1 MRTEDALRARGQ
13 SSLDTKV
20 RHILGLSGGKDSAA
34 LALYMRDKYPD
45 LAIEYFFTDT
55 GSELPEVEEY
65 LNKLE
70 SELDQPIVRLR
81 AKEVLEDEAGV
92 RPQNGESIFG
102 EIFKNVYQGFLPS
115 PQSRWCTVQ
124 MKLKPLEK
132 WIAPTL
138 EAGGSIVSY
147 IAIRSDEDRMGYNP
161 PNPAI
166 TPKFP
171 FVEDGID
178 IFGVNEILEASGIGK
193 PAYYDWRSRSGCTFC
208 FYQQKIEWV
217 GLLEKHPEKFDE
229 AIAFEKYSI
238 DASQKNGR
246 SAFTWTQGETLEELA
261 KPERVAAIKRD
272 YEKRLERQ
280 KKRIPNALHQG
291 LNEDQ
296 CSLEGVDDLYDTSL
310 DVSVCVTC
318 HK

>member
-1 MRTEDALRARGQ
+1 MRPEDALRARGQ
-13 SSLDTKV
+13 GSLDTEV

-55 GSELPEVEEY
+55 GSELPEVDEY

-92 RPQNGESIFG
+92 KPQNGESIFG
-102 EIFKNVYQGFLPS
+102 EIFKNVYGGFLPS

-166 TPKFP
+166 MPKFP
-171 FVEDGID
+171 FVEDRID
-178 IFGVNEILEASGIGK
+178 IFGVNEILEASGLGK

-217 GLLEKHPEKFDE
+217 GLLEKHPEKFEE

-246 SAFTWTQGETLEELA
+246 SAFTWSQGETLEELA
-261 KPERVAAIKRD
+261 RPERVAAIKKD

-280 KKRIPNALHQG
+280 KKRVPNALHAG
-291 LNEDQ
+291 LESEQ
-296 CSLEGVDDLYDTSL
+296 CSLEGVDELFDTSL

>member
-1 MRTEDALRARGQ
+1 LTNQE
-13 SSLDTKV
+13 

-34 LALYMRDKYPD
+34 LALYMRENYPELD
-45 LAIEYFFTDT
+45 VEYFFTDT
-55 GSELPEVEEY
+55 GSELPEVEAY
-65 LNKLE
+65 LDMLE
-70 SELDQPIVRLR
+70 SELAKPIVRLQ
-81 AKEVLEDEAGV
+81 AKEVHNTENEELGA
-92 RPQNGESIFG
+92 NGESIFG
-102 EIFKNVYQGFLPS
+102 EIFKNVYNGFLPS

-166 TPKFP
+166 KPRFP

-217 GLLEKHPEKFDE
+217 GLLERHPDKFAE
-229 AIAFEKYSI
+229 AIEFEKYSI
-238 DASQKNGR
+238 EASRKNGR
-246 SAFTWTQGETLEELA
+246 SAFTWSQGETLEEIA
-261 KPERVAAIKRD
+261 HPERIKAIKDD
-272 YEKRLERQ
+272 YEKRLARQ
-280 KKRIPNALHQG
+280 QRRIPNALQAG
-291 LNEDQ
+291 LGDEH
-296 CSLEGVDDLYDTSL
+296 CSLDGLDELYNTNL

>member
-1 MRTEDALRARGQ
+1 MTEN
-13 SSLDTKV
+13 V
-20 RHILGLSGGKDSAA
+20 RHILGVSGGKDSAA
-34 LALYMRDKYPD
+34 LALYMREKYPELD
-45 LAIEYFFTDT
+45 IEYFFTDT
-55 GSELPEVEEY
+55 GSELPEVQEY
-65 LNKLE
+65 LNMLE
-70 SELDQPIVRLR
+70 SELNKTIVRLR
-81 AKEVLEDEAGV
+81 AKEVFEDEHGDQAH
-92 RPQNGESIFG
+92 NGESIFG
-102 EIFKNVYQGFLPS
+102 EIFKNVYNGFLPS

-178 IFGVNEILEASGIGK
+178 LFGVNEILEASGIGK

-217 GLLEKHPEKFDE
+217 GLLERHPKKFEEAVEYENYSVKSSKEK
-229 AIAFEKYSI
+229 
-238 DASQKNGR
+238 GR

-261 KPERVAAIKRD
+261 KPERVAAIKSD
-272 YEKRLERQ
+272 YQKRLNRRA
-280 KKRIPNALHQG
+280 KRIPNALREG
-291 LNEDQ
+291 LGTSGAD
-296 CSLEGVDDLYDTSL
+296 LEGVDDLYDSSL
-310 DVSVCVTC
+310 DVSICVTC

>member
-1 MRTEDALRARGQ
+1 MTLKQKE
-13 SSLDTKV
+13 

-34 LALYMRDKYPD
+34 LALYMREKYPD

-55 GSELPEVEEY
+55 GSELPEVETY
-65 LNKLE
+65 LDMLE
-70 SELDQPIVRLR
+70 SELATPIVRLQ
-81 AKEVLEDEAGV
+81 AKEVHHFENDE
-92 RPQNGESIFG
+92 RDKNGESVFG
-102 EIFKNVYQGFLPS
+102 EIFKNVYNGFLPS

-147 IAIRSDEDRMGYNP
+147 IAIRADEDRLGYNP

-166 TPKFP
+166 TPRFP

-217 GLLEKHPEKFDE
+217 GLLERHPEKYAE
-229 AIAFEKYSI
+229 AIEFEKHSI
-238 DASQKNGR
+238 ESSRKNGR
-246 SAFTWTQGETLEELA
+246 SAFTWSQGETLEELA
-261 KPERVAAIKRD
+261 RPERIKTIKED
-272 YEKRLERQ
+272 YQKRLARQ
-280 KKRIPNALHQG
+280 RRRAPNALQQG
-291 LNEDQ
+291 LGNDQ
-296 CSLEGVDDLYDTSL
+296 CSLDGLDELYDTSL

>member
-1 MRTEDALRARGQ
+1 L
-13 SSLDTKV
+13 TKQE

-34 LALYMRDKYPD
+34 LALYMRENYPELD
-45 LAIEYFFTDT
+45 IEYFFTDT
-55 GSELPEVEEY
+55 GSELPEVEAY
-65 LNKLE
+65 LDMLE
-70 SELDQPIVRLR
+70 SELAKPIVRLQ
-81 AKEVLEDEAGV
+81 AKEVHNAENEELGA
-92 RPQNGESIFG
+92 NGESIFG
-102 EIFKNVYQGFLPS
+102 EIFKNVYNGFLPS

-166 TPKFP
+166 KPRFP

-217 GLLEKHPEKFDE
+217 GLLERHPDKFAE
-229 AIAFEKYSI
+229 AIEFEKYSI
-238 DASQKNGR
+238 EASRKNGR
-246 SAFTWTQGETLEELA
+246 SAFTWSQGETLEEIA
-261 KPERVAAIKRD
+261 RPERIKAIKDD
-272 YEKRLERQ
+272 YEKRLARQ
-280 KKRIPNALHQG
+280 QRRIPNALQVG
-291 LNEDQ
+291 LGDEQ
-296 CSLEGVDDLYDTSL
+296 CSLDGLDELYDTNL

>member
-1 MRTEDALRARGQ
+1 MEIQ
-13 SSLDTKV
+13 P

-45 LAIEYFFTDT
+45 RAIEYFFTDT
-55 GSELPEVEEY
+55 GSELPEVEDY

-81 AKEVLEDEAGV
+81 AKEVFEDEIGV
-92 RPQNGESIFG
+92 QARNGEGIFG

-138 EAGGSIVSY
+138 EAGGSIISY

-166 TPKFP
+166 MPKFP

-193 PAYYDWRSRSGCTFC
+193 PTYYDWRSRSGCTFC

-217 GLLEKHPEKFDE
+217 GLLERHEGKFKE
-229 AIAFEKYSI
+229 AIEFEKYSI
-238 DASQKNGR
+238 EASRKNGR

-261 KPERVAAIKRD
+261 LPERVASIKED
-272 YEKRLERQ
+272 YQKRLDRQ
-280 KKRIPNALHQG
+280 KKRIPNALREG
-291 LNEDQ
+291 LNEEQ

>member
-1 MRTEDALRARGQ
+1 MKQE
-13 SSLDTKV
+13 K

-34 LALYMRDKYPD
+34 LALYMREKHPYLD
-45 LAIEYFFTDT
+45 IEYFFTDT
-55 GSELPEVEEY
+55 GSELPEVETY
-65 LNKLE
+65 LDMLE
-70 SELDQPIVRLR
+70 SELGKPIVRLQ
-81 AKEVLEDEAGV
+81 AKEVHHSDSDEGNK
-92 RPQNGESIFG
+92 NGESVFG
-102 EIFKNVYQGFLPS
+102 EIFKNVYNGFLPS

-132 WIAPTL
+132 WVAPTL

-147 IAIRSDEDRMGYNP
+147 IAIRADEDRLGYNP

-171 FVEDGID
+171 FIENGVD
-178 IFGVNEILEASGIGK
+178 IFGVNEILEASGLGK

-217 GLLEKHPEKFDE
+217 GLLERHPDKYEE
-229 AIAFEKYSI
+229 AIEFEKHSI
-238 DASQKNGR
+238 ETSRKNGR
-246 SAFTWTQGETLEELA
+246 SAFTWSQGETLEELA
-261 KPERVAAIKRD
+261 QPERIEAIKED
-272 YEKRLERQ
+272 YQNRLARQ
-280 KKRIPNALHQG
+280 QRRVPNALQIG
-291 LNEDQ
+291 LGNDQ
-296 CSLEGVDDLYDTSL
+296 CSLDGLDELYDTSL

>member
-1 MRTEDALRARGQ
+1 MLEQ
-13 SSLDTKV
+13 IE

-34 LALYMRDKYPD
+34 LALYMREKYPELD
-45 LAIEYFFTDT
+45 IEYFFTDT

-65 LNKLE
+65 LDMLE
-70 SELDQPIVRLR
+70 SELDKPISRLR
-81 AKEVLEDEAGV
+81 AKEVHQPEPLE
-92 RPQNGESIFG
+92 QHSSESVFG
-102 EIFKNVYQGFLPS
+102 EIFKNVNNGFLPS

-124 MKLKPLEK
+124 LKLKPLEK

-138 EAGGSIVSY
+138 KSGGAIVSY
-147 IAIRSDEDRMGYNP
+147 IAIRADEDRMGYNSH
-161 PNPAI
+161 NPAI
-166 TPKFP
+166 TPRFP

-217 GLLEKHPEKFDE
+217 GLLKRHPDKFAE
-229 AIAFEKYSI
+229 AVEFEEYSI
-238 DASQKNGR
+238 EASKRIGR
-246 SAFTWTQGETLEELA
+246 AEFTWSKGETLKELA
-261 KPERVAAIKRD
+261 KNERVKEIEED
-272 YEKRLERQ
+272 YQIRLGRQ
-280 KKRIPNALHQG
+280 KKRRERIPNQLHAG
-291 LNEDQ
+291 LEGSQ
-296 CSLEGVDDLYDTSL
+296 TTLEGVDELYDTSL

>member
-1 MRTEDALRARGQ
+1 MTLKHEE
-13 SSLDTKV
+13 

-34 LALYMRDKYPD
+34 LALYMGEKYPELD
-45 LAIEYFFTDT
+45 IEYFFTDT
-55 GSELPEVEEY
+55 GSELPEVETY
-65 LNKLE
+65 LYMLE
-70 SELDQPIVRLR
+70 SELAKPIVRLQ
-81 AKEVLEDEAGV
+81 AKEVHHPEDGIGQV
-92 RPQNGESIFG
+92 DGESIFG
-102 EIFKNVYQGFLPS
+102 EIFRNVYGGFLPS
-115 PQSRWCTVQ
+115 PQQRWCTVQ

-147 IAIRSDEDRMGYNP
+147 IAIRADEDRLGYNP

-166 TPKFP
+166 KPRFP

-217 GLLEKHPEKFDE
+217 GLLEKHQDKYAE
-229 AIAFEKYSI
+229 AIEFENYSI
-238 DASQKNGR
+238 ETSRKNGR
-246 SAFTWTQGETLEELA
+246 SAFTWSHGETLEELA
-261 KPERVAAIKRD
+261 KPERVLAIKEDHQKRLD
-272 YEKRLERQ
+272 RHQKRLE
-280 KKRIPNALHQG
+280 KIPNQLRVGISQE
-291 LNEDQ
+291 NRDF
-296 CSLEGVDDLYDTSL
+296 EGVDDLYDTSL